1 MAALA
6 IGLALIGVG
15 PAAAATWSAPTSL
28 DVSGNDGTSA
38 ESDLTAASGNV
49 VNVLLWN
56 DQSVARIR
64 STDAGA
70 SWSGFTV
77 LGQKTGTA
85 TFRPEGLASSGAR
98 VLVLYSSSDGDV
110 RTLLLRVSTD
120 GGATFGSP
128 ITLASYTDHA
138 ARMGFG
144 SVAVSG
150 TRAIA
155 AWTDVRTGKV
165 LARRSTDGGV
175 SWKTAT
181 QLGITVRPWDG
192 GADGHVEV
200 ALAGSKAYAAWQPG
214 KSDTDA
220 KGIVVRRSLDS
231 GASWKPIVTLTTR
244 TTHING
250 PAIAAS
256 GSTVLVLY
264 TETSGATTL
273 PKIARSTDSG
283 ASFSRSAVPVAG
295 FWGFDVTIVG
305 SQARVTFMDLHDMSL
320 RSSSDRGKTWAA
332 TESLGKGSDPNVTIA
347 PAATTVVLT
356 RYGDGPADM
365 YSIRRT

>member
-6 IGLALIGVG
+6 IGLAIIGVG
-15 PAAAATWSAPTSL
+15 PASAATWSAKTPL
-28 DVSGNDGTSA
+28 DVSGNDGAST
-38 ESDLTAASGNV
+38 ESDVTAASGNV

-56 DQSVARIR
+56 DQSVVRVR

-70 SWSGFTV
+70 SWGGTTV
-77 LGQKTGTA
+77 LGAKTGTA
-85 TFRPEGLASSGAR
+85 TFRPEGIASSGTR
-98 VLVLYSSSDGDV
+98 VLALYSSSDGGV
-110 RTLLLRVSTD
+110 RKLLLRVSTD
-120 GGATFGSP
+120 GGAAFGSP
-128 ITLASYTDHA
+128 KTLASYTDDA
-138 ARMGFG
+138 AGMGFG
-144 SVAVSG
+144 SVALSG
-150 TRAIA
+150 QRAIV
-155 AWTDVRTGKV
+155 AWTDVRSGKV

-175 SWKTAT
+175 SWKPAT
-181 QLGITVRPWDG
+181 LLGTTVRPWFG

-200 ALAGSKAYAAWQPG
+200 APAGTNAYATWQPG

-220 KGIVVRRSLDS
+220 KGIVLRRSADG
-231 GASWKPIVTLTTR
+231 GASWKPTVTLTTT
-244 TTHING
+244 TTHRNG

-264 TETSGATTL
+264 TETSGTTTL

-295 FWGFDVTIVG
+295 AWGFDVTIVG
-305 SQARVTFMDLHDMSL
+305 AQARVTFMDLHDMSL

-332 TESLGKGSDPNVTIA
+332 TESLGKGSDPNVTIS

-356 RYGDGPADM
+356 LQSDATADA